1 MTSNEHSE
9 TSQERQGNQTPLSSP
24 RASITPAALRE
35 QLERD
40 LPGVLAPSPPP
51 APAEEAAPAEATE
64 GEKKVPQ
71 ASAKGK
77 DVPPDFLTTE
87 DVVVLAE
94 RLPEVATYVR
104 DTMGYTYLSDITVVD
119 YLQDGL
125 FELVYRFYHLD
136 GGGDLVI
143 KVRVPR
149 DHPEIPALTPIWPG
163 ANFHEREGYDLFGI
177 QFTGHPDLRRL
188 YMWDEFVGHPMRKDF
203 PKQGDK
209 YMGK

>member
-9 TSQERQGNQTPLSSP
+9 TSQERKAQQSAP
-24 RASITPAALRE
+24 RASITPAELRE

-40 LPGVLAPSPPP
+40 LPGAAAPRPAPP
-51 APAEEAAPAEATE
+51 AEEKEAAPAEGGE
-64 GEKKVPQ
+64 GEKKAPK
-71 ASAKGK
+71 AGGKGK
-77 DVPPDFLTTE
+77 DARPDFLTTE

-94 RLPEVATYVR
+94 RLPEVAAYVR
-104 DTMGYTYLSDITVVD
+104 DTMGYTYLSDIAVVD

-149 DHPEIPALTPIWPG
+149 DTPEVPALTPIWPG